1 MSYKTLVQHYESVC
15 SRLSW
20 EPRPAIN
27 KSLES
32 LEGFL
37 QEEVP
42 NVILMELPTG
52 YGKSAMTLA
61 LAEAAILGNQYF
73 SKVIHVLPMR
83 SIADDLHARL
93 REWSQKL
100 HLNSESIGVQHMGVP
115 GSPFFAK
122 KCVVVTLDTFM
133 LNLFKAPAYELAKL
147 LKHNVAHFEFP
158 RGNIY
163 SSIVVFDE
171 FHLFSPMATYRVE
184 AKNLGTAIKAIVLL
198 ALTGVPV
205 IIMSATMP
213 NKLVH
218 TIETELRNNGVK
230 KEKIKYEPSGDKFEE
245 TRSKK
250 KLVLNLRSENI
261 VDLIVEKRKQKK
273 KVLAVIN
280 EVKNTV
286 EIYKALREFK
296 PLLLHGRLCEKV
308 KKENSEKLKNAEL
321 LIATQVVEA
330 GIDASFDV
338 LISEI
343 CPPDRLIQRMGR
355 VARSSGHDE
364 GEVLIVKPLSE
375 RGVYDGNIIN
385 DTLDRVERISSE
397 EYLSRPEIEK
407 KLYEI
412 MNEIYDKREPPR
424 FEVNLI
430 KALEMLDMYPVLDS
444 STAVKILKEFK
455 GLTDSF
461 GIVAAFDNSDLSSK
475 NYLDYAVGLS
485 EDMAK
490 NALRRTAKVVK
501 DGRIEELSSST
512 LNKLL
517 KEPSSLSLSLID
529 MDFEGIIVEKID
541 KETGY
546 VG

>member
-1 MSYKTLVQHYESVC
+1 MNYKTLVQHYESVC
-15 SRLSW
+15 SRFGW

-32 LEGFL
+32 LEELL
-37 QEEVP
+37 QDEEP
-42 NVILMELPTG
+42 NVIIMELPTG
-52 YGKSAMTLA
+52 YGKSTMTLA

-83 SIADDLHARL
+83 SIADDLYSRL
-93 REWSQKL
+93 KDWFYKL
-100 HLNSESIGVQHMGVP
+100 DLNSESIGVQHMGLP

-163 SSIVVFDE
+163 SSMVVFDE
-171 FHLFSPMATYRVE
+171 FHLFSPMATYKEE
-184 AKNLGTAIKAIVLL
+184 AKNLGTTIKAIVLL
-198 ALTGVPV
+198 ALTGVPI

-213 NKLVH
+213 NKLVQ
-218 TIETELRNNGVK
+218 TIESELRNNGIK
-230 KEKIKYEPSGDKFEE
+230 KEKIKYEPSKDKFEE

-250 KLVLNLRSENI
+250 KLVLKLCHENI
-261 VDLIVEKRKQKK
+261 VDLIIKKRKQKK

-286 EIYKALREFK
+286 EIYKALKEFK
-296 PLLLHGRLCEKV
+296 PLLLHGRLPEKV
-308 KKENSEKLKNAEL
+308 KKENSEKLKKVEL

-355 VARSSGHDE
+355 VARSSGHNE

-375 RGVYDGNIIN
+375 YGVYDRGILE
-385 DTLDRVERISSE
+385 DTLRCIARMSSD
-397 EYLSRPEIEK
+397 EYRSRPYIEY
-407 KLYEI
+407 KLHEI
-412 MNEIYDKREPPR
+412 MNNEIYDRREPPR
-424 FEVNLI
+424 FERDLM
-430 KALEMLDMYPVLDS
+430 KALEMLDIYPVLDKNM
-444 STAVKILKEFK
+444 AQKILREFN

-461 GIVAAFDNSDLSSK
+461 GIVTAFEGKDLTNK
-475 NYLDYAVGLS
+475 DYLEYAVGLS

-501 DGRIEELSSST
+501 DGRIKEISSST

-517 KEPSSLSLSLID
+517 KGSSLSLSLID
-529 MDFEGIIVEKID
+529 MDLEGIIVEKID